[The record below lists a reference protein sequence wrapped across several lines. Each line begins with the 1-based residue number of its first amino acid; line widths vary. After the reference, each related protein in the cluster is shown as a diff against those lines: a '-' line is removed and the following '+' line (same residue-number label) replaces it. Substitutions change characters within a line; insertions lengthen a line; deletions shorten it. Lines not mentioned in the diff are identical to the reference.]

1 MYRDLSTEY
10 KCGQLDQ
17 TLILPLL
24 TKVRLVCTHPLLV
37 NSDQKYLINGSD
49 SGKFD
54 FLLRLLSNVHDR
66 SEKIVIVSNFTSVLD
81 SIEMLLLSA
90 KAMGKKL
97 SLEMFAL
104 PCSLSL
110 SFFVLQVMIGHLS
123 V

>member
-37 NSDQKYLINGSD
+37 NSDQNYLINGSD
-49 SGKFD
+49 SGKFA
-54 FLLRLLSNVHDR
+54 FLLKLLSNVHDR
-66 SEKIVIVSNFTSVLD
+66 SEKIVIVSSFTSVLD

-90 KAMGKKL
+90 KEMGKKL
-97 SLEMFAL
+97 SVETFAL
-104 PCSLSL
+104 PCSLFL
-110 SFFVLQVMIGHLS
+110 SFLCYRS
-123 V
+123 